1 MRNFDNWDTYKDL
14 NGNTLHGCVQFNV
27 RGGTT
32 PGHIYDRDGTE
43 IANPQLTD
51 SLGRTVLQVF
61 VDSDVVAYF
70 YKYIGNGSYSA
81 DEEIPVD
88 TSDESLWSLQ
98 YTVESKLSV
107 DGTVTSNAAMGVST
121 MSSLRGLD
129 PEEVPL
135 VDGLRIVCLQGY
147 YVGGDCSPVWY
158 VWNPNATADDDN
170 GSVIKY
176 SGLLTGRWILVRPD
190 GFVDSRHFGVFP
202 QDSQLAD
209 VDHTTRITQLVS
221 YCNTVGLNPLFGGST
236 SHPYFIYNSLNV
248 NSRNAISVSRG
259 TAFVDKSDS
268 YFYGDWDGDPL
279 FVNGRTK
286 VSAHTVRASWNFSDA
301 ITYDEV
307 FLDAQ
312 IPKDAFV
319 DARVVVTVDT
329 AGKTFTNCE
338 LVSDGHLAENTF
350 HNCVLRAPMFV
361 AQDIS
366 PTIDADC
373 TIQPLDFADRM
384 KLWCILRSQ
393 VPYPVVDVC
402 MQTLDA
408 SCDLALDGIF
418 IKNALFDGFSHD
430 ATVSLGLECCR
441 GSITINALGN
451 YTLTAEDSEIT
462 LTCNNT
468 GEVGVGFQPV
478 FNLRDSTVGTVAQLT
493 YLLALAANN
502 TSFTG
507 NSILVN
513 GDISLDYCNIAT
525 PMTLRGKYVVRHSA
539 INSNVLHYTVNQVA
553 EVVMTD
559 NTLSAYYTLQ
569 PSISGTTVNAVW
581 ANNYSSVDSPIIID
595 RTNIDLIDS
604 NHTYVYSGNSGGFLP
619 YETKPEVHE
628 FTIHHSPITGSL
640 QPTTDPYVLTQMVLG
655 GSDSDTNG
663 RPSGYILPWY
673 SVPNFDTIKMFR
685 IGVDRFQV
693 KAKLVAWPPLLE
705 NEGTTGEYQY
715 NRYHDALLGAYYI
728 DGYTWGIMPFWDD
741 PTVTPPTQLS
751 STAANPRFFK
761 GSLSF
766 SLNNMPSF
774 SDYHVSMSIQYECM
788 DKHVS

>member
-70 YKYIGNGSYSA
+70 YKYIGNGSYSV

-121 MSSLRGLD
+121 MSSLRGLN

-147 YVGGDCSPVWY
+147 YEGGDCSPVWY

-221 YCNTVGLNPLFGGST
+221 YCNTAGLNPLFGGSA

-312 IPKDAFV
+312 TPKDAFV

-361 AQDIS
+361 TQDIS

-408 SCDLALDGIF
+408 SCELSLDGIF
-418 IKNALFDGFSHD
+418 IKNALFDGFRHE
-430 ATVSLGLECCR
+430 ATVSLGLESCR
-441 GSITINALGN
+441 GSITVVANGN
-451 YTLTAEDSEIT
+451 YVLTAEDSEIV
-462 LTCNNT
+462 LTT
-468 GEVGVGFQPV
+468 EGTSEAGLGYQPS
-478 FNLRDSTVGTVAQLT
+478 FNLRNCTFGMQTQLT
-493 YLLALAANN
+493 YLTSLGAVGSELSTGGILCGTAALDSCSVSSALTVRGDLTVRKCTLSSDIVHYAI
-502 TSFTG
+502 TSPAKVEMVG
-507 NSILVN
+507 
-513 GDISLDYCNIAT
+513 
-525 PMTLRGKYVVRHSA
+525 
-539 INSNVLHYTVNQVA
+539 NVLNAYYRLSAATA
-553 EVVMTD
+553 
-559 NTLSAYYTLQ
+559 NTL
-569 PSISGTTVNAVW
+569 VNAVW
-581 ANNYSSVDSPIIID
+581 SGNYSSVTSPIVID
-595 RTNIDLIDS
+595 RTNLDPIDS
-604 NHTYVYSGNSGGFLP
+604 HHTYVYSDNSGGFLP
-619 YETKPEVHE
+619 YTTPREIHE
-628 FTIHHSPITGSL
+628 FTIHHVSWASQWLTEPYTLI
-640 QPTTDPYVLTQMVLG
+640 QTTLG
-655 GSDSDTNG
+655 NTAS
-663 RPSGYILPWY
+663 SGEYCWFGKMIPHY
-673 SVPNFDTIKMFR
+673 DMQHHFDTVEMFR
-685 IGVDRFQV
+685 LGVDRFRINARLTDV
-693 KAKLVAWPPLLE
+693 GSTLM
-705 NEGTTGEYQY
+705 NSGSDYEYSM
-715 NRYHDALLGAYYI
+715 NVPVEAGLGAYFVSGNTFCI
-728 DGYTWGIMPFWDD
+728 RPWFDD
-741 PTVTPPTQLS
+741 PTAESENLS
-751 STAANPRFFK
+751 YNGVSPVIMK
-761 GSLSF
+761 GSRSF
-766 SLNNMPSF
+766 GGNESPSF
-774 SDYHVSMSIQYECM
+774 TDYHVYLGIEYECM
-788 DKHVS
+788 DKHGR